1 MLTSVMNTT
10 IYDKT
15 EKGRDEIATR
25 KHQLNPRLRT
35 LLVMMDGHNSI
46 DELLAKVGSLGLTE
60 DSFHELLANDFI
72 ALVGVPGAVAAKP
85 AAKPAR
91 PPYPSAPAPIMPP
104 AAVALAPVVDPA
116 QQFKA
121 LYDFY
126 NQTIKSTL
134 GLRGFTLQLKTEKAG
149 NINDFRDLRQ
159 QYVEAVLKAKGPEM
173 ARSLR
178 DRLDQLLGGKPD
190 QETVFLPGD

>member
-15 EKGRDEIATR
+15 EKGRDEIANR
-25 KHQLNPRLRT
+25 KYQLNPRLRT

-46 DELLAKVGSLGLTE
+46 EELLAKVGSLGLSE
-60 DSFHELLANDFI
+60 ESFHELLANDFI
-72 ALVGVPGAVAAKP
+72 ALVGAPGAGAAKP
-85 AAKPAR
+85 AAKPLR
-91 PPYPSAPAPIMPP
+91 PPAPFMPP
-104 AAVALAPVVDPA
+104 AAAAPALIVDPA

-149 NINDFRDLRQ
+149 NISDFRDLRQ

>member
-1 MLTSVMNTT
+1 MLTSATNKT

-15 EKGRDEIATR
+15 EKGREEIATR

-35 LLVMMDGHNSI
+35 LLVMMDGRNSI
-46 DELLAKVGSLGLTE
+46 DNLLAKVGSLGLSE

-72 ALVGVPGAVAAKP
+72 ALAGVPGGSTGKAAPKP
-85 AAKPAR
+85 LR
-91 PPYPSAPAPIMPP
+91 PPHPPAP
-104 AAVALAPVVDPA
+104 VADPA
-116 QQFKA
+116 QQFRA

-134 GLRGFTLQLKTEKAG
+134 GLRGFTLQLKTEKAS

-178 DRLDQLLGGKPD
+178 DRLDQLLGGKPA